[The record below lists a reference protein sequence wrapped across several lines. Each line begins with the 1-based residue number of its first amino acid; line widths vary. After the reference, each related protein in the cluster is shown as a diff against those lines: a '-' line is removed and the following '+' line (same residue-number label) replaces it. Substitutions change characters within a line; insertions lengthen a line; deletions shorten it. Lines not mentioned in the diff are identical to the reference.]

1 MDHLKELLDAQAAC
15 EAKNPRKAKVTRK
28 IIIAEGICQ
37 NTGTIAQ
44 LKTMIEF
51 KYKYKVRVFLDES
64 NSFGVLGE
72 TGKGLTE
79 HLNVRTSLFDLL
91 LASAPSLHK
100 KHADGQV
107 FYS

>member
-1 MDHLKELLDAQAAC
+1 MDHLKELLDAQAAL

-79 HLNVRTSLFDLL
+79 HLNVRTFPKAVKFMNCRLIF
-91 LASAPSLHK
+91 K
-100 KHADGQV
+100 KSSV
-107 FYS
+107 L